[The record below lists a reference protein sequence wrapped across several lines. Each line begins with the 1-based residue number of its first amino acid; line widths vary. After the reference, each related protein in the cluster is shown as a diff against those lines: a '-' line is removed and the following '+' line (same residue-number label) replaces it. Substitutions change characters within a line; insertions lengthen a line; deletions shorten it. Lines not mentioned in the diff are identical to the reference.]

1 MKATYRVVASLI
13 ALGVVFQAAVI
24 AFGVFESIDTGIAI
38 SGGPDQPIVGASLH
52 SLVGMG
58 VIPILALL
66 LLIFSFFAR
75 VRNGRKW
82 ALLLLLAVVVQILLG
97 AFAFELPAL
106 GLLHGANAFG
116 ILALALVAARAART
130 TEATLPPAAAEQ
142 EAPAR
147 AGVD

>member
-1 MKATYRVVASLI
+1 
-13 ALGVVFQAAVI
+13 
-24 AFGVFESIDTGIAI
+24 
-38 SGGPDQPIVGASLH
+38 
-52 SLVGMG
+52 MG